1 MRISAHDPNATAIN
15 IGAALIGLLFLL
27 IPSKM
32 GHRKSNQ
39 GIRILGGSILVLILI
54 PALISTMSRAAIGG
68 LVLTTVIFSIILIR
82 QGRLQIPTLMKWSVV
97 CVIFTIAIYGVSSTG
112 RIKTLDTVYNL
123 YQFSMKGEGKRSLT
137 VKTELWSEALLTIW
151 TAPLFGIGNMNAF
164 RERNKYEA
172 DIHNT
177 YLDFGVFAGLPALFI
192 FIWIITL
199 PLRKIKRLKIP
210 KDSLIVSML
219 AVYTYCLITI
229 FFISVPGNKVLW
241 IIWTMLFVVAFNWS
255 HARQK
260 QYLSNVPP
268 SSKGVKQQT

>member
-1 MRISAHDPNATAIN
+1 
-15 IGAALIGLLFLL
+15 
-27 IPSKM
+27 
-32 GHRKSNQ
+32 
-39 GIRILGGSILVLILI
+39 
-54 PALISTMSRAAIGG
+54 
-68 LVLTTVIFSIILIR
+68 
-82 QGRLQIPTLMKWSVV
+82 
-97 CVIFTIAIYGVSSTG
+97 
-112 RIKTLDTVYNL
+112 
-123 YQFSMKGEGKRSLT
+123 
-137 VKTELWSEALLTIW
+137 
-151 TAPLFGIGNMNAF
+151 MNAF